1 MRIIHIFYIIIPFIL
16 WPISFL
22 ILKQYFIIS
31 MLISTTILG
40 ISTFLLCKEF
50 IILKMNHKAFSY
62 GFLGA
67 FILYL
72 IFVAGDV
79 ASEYLGLGI
88 YIDNVYVLIRNLGD
102 KAILSLAL
110 VWIGLMEELYWR
122 GGLQGLLSKLIQDK
136 SWLASSLLYML
147 VHIVTANPI
156 LVIASLIV
164 GLVMAILADLYG
176 LVAPI
181 TAHIIWLEF
190 IIVLFPVR

>member
-40 ISTFLLCKEF
+40 ISTLLLCKEF
-50 IILKMNHKAFSY
+50 IILKPNHKAFSY

-79 ASEYLGLGI
+79 SSEYLGLGI

-156 LVIASLIV
+156 LIIASLIV

>member
-1 MRIIHIFYIIIPFIL
+1 M
-16 WPISFL
+16 
-22 ILKQYFIIS
+22 
-31 MLISTTILG
+31 
-40 ISTFLLCKEF
+40 
-50 IILKMNHKAFSY
+50 KMNHKAFSY

-88 YIDNVYVLIRNLGD
+88 YIDNVYVLTRNLGD